1 MSNKIYLIGLGHRAR
16 NGKDSVAE
24 FIRQTEPNTII
35 YHFADPLKE
44 EVMNKDRKIPLI
56 YREKSRFANHY
67 WYSVWSHDGEY
78 RTIAEEHMTFL
89 HKIFEDRKINEYWGM
104 DGNGSDD
111 KKDGPMLQ
119 FWGTNWRRQRF
130 SQSYWVDKVEK
141 YFVDTILTNCDVEK
155 SHPKKINENLYFLLS
170 DTRFRNEVKW
180 IRTVSKNYFDLDIV
194 GAYLKVVRYNE
205 DGTPYYDPD
214 RDPNHQSE
222 VDLEGVEPNYLIEA
236 KSGEMEVL
244 REKTV
249 EFLEHIKLNLS
260 YVVS

>member
-1 MSNKIYLIGLGHRAR
+1 MSNKIFLIGLGHRAR

-24 FIRQTEPNTII
+24 FIKQTYPDNTII
-35 YHFADPLKE
+35 YHFADPLKA
-44 EVMNKDRKIPLI
+44 EVMNKERKNPLI

-67 WYSVWSHDGEY
+67 WYSIWSHDNEY
-78 RTIAEEHMTFL
+78 RTIAEEYMTFL
-89 HKIFEDRKINEYWGM
+89 HKIFEDRKIEEYWGM
-104 DGNGSDD
+104 DGNGHDE
-111 KKDGPMLQ
+111 KKDSLMLQ
-119 FWGTNWRRQRF
+119 FWGTDWRRQRF
-130 SQSYWVDKVEK
+130 GQNYWIEKVEN
-141 YFVDTILTNCDVEK
+141 YFLTNVYEK
-155 SHPKKINENLYFLLS
+155 NFVGDAFFLLP
-170 DTRFRNEVKW
+170 DTRFKNEVNW
-180 IRTVSKNYFDLDIV
+180 IYSMNSPENRVSSNYI
-194 GAYLKVVRYNE
+194 KVVRYNA

-244 REKTV
+244 REKTA